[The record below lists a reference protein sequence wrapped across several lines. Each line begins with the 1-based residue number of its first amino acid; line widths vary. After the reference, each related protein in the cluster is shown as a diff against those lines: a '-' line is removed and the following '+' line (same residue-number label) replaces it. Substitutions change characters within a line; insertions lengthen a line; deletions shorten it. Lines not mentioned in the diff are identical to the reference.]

1 MIINELL
8 IKNFRGIKEC
18 DIDFKSNLNILV
30 GSSNSTKSTIL
41 EAIKLLFNSSN
52 ICNLNPQDFYNN
64 NYNQN
69 IEISCIF
76 SGFPD
81 DFLLESNYAFFLLDE
96 YKDSPH
102 LMVKFICNSDFEY
115 EWLIV
120 KNSESKMFSPTQR
133 KKCNVILID
142 DYVDKNFNF
151 GKTSLI
157 NKYVNDNE
165 LFQKEIKKAVYKKQF
180 KIEETNLECV
190 YSKIR
195 DLGKEYS
202 IKLDDNLS
210 SALDVTNLPTSTNIL
225 GLAENDIMISNR
237 GKSDKKLLSL
247 AMSIDLIKNFGVTL
261 IDEPENSL
269 EPYKVRFIA
278 RKINDLCNENK
289 DLQIIVTTHSPYF
302 VYQSEVEYINI
313 VRNNDGTITT
323 QNIPENLKRVIYQK
337 ASEALFAKKIICCEG
352 ITEIGFINKIN
363 EFRRSDHNEFELYGA
378 CIVNLEGDRVIQ
390 SAIDLCCLGY
400 DVSLIMDSD
409 VKAQDV
415 DKSEFKGLLIDCTFE
430 KDFEYD
436 FFSSLSKEQLVEFL
450 EKLFD
455 GDDKSQFIGEL
466 NVAFNQKNKSIAQLC
481 DENDFINIICTAKNI
496 KKKFKN
502 YYVGCKMGEFFLQQ
516 LKEIKEDSKIMDK
529 FNILNKWVEK
539 ND

>member
-1 MIINELL
+1 MVDEHI
-8 IKNFRGIKEC
+8 
-18 DIDFKSNLNILV
+18 SN
-30 GSSNSTKSTIL
+30 
-41 EAIKLLFNSSN
+41 
-52 ICNLNPQDFYNN
+52 
-64 NYNQN
+64 
-69 IEISCIF
+69 
-76 SGFPD
+76 
-81 DFLLESNYAFFLLDE
+81 
-96 YKDSPH
+96 
-102 LMVKFICNSDFEY
+102 
-115 EWLIV
+115 
-120 KNSESKMFSPTQR
+120 
-133 KKCNVILID
+133 
-142 DYVDKNFNF
+142 NFNY
-151 GKTSLI
+151 GKSSLI
-157 NKYVNDNE
+157 NKYLTDNE
-165 LFQKEIKKAVYKKQF
+165 SFQKEIKLSLYSNQLH
-180 KIEETNLECV
+180 IEGTNLE
-190 YSKIR
+190 YLHSQIKS
-195 DLGKEYS
+195 LAQEYS
-202 IKLDDNLS
+202 IKLDDKLS
-210 SALDVTNLPTSTNIL
+210 SKLDINNLPTSTNIL
-225 GLAENDIMISNR
+225 GLAENEIMISSR
-237 GKSDKKLLSL
+237 GKSDKKLLSI

-278 RKINDLCNENK
+278 RKINDLCNKNK

-302 VYQSEVEYINI
+302 VYQSEVEYIKI
-313 VRNNDGTITT
+313 VRNIDGIISI
-323 QNIPENLKRVIYQK
+323 QNIPDDLKRVVYQK
-337 ASEALFAKKIICCEG
+337 AAEALFAKKIICCEG

-455 GDDKSQFIGEL
+455 GDAKSQFIGEL

-502 YYVGCKMGEFFLQQ
+502 YYVGCKMGEFFLQH

-529 FNILNKWVEK
+529 FNMLNKWVEK